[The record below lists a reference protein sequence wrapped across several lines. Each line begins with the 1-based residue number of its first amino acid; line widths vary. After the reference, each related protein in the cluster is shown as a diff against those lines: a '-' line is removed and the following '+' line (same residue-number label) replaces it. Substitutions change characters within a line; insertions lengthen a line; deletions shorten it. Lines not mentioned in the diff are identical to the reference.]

1 MVSIKCKFFRACG
14 AYVGYTEKSRV
25 HGSGYTEKARVH
37 RSGYTEKARVH
48 ESGYTEKLGYIVRV
62 HRKS

>member
-14 AYVGYTEKSRV
+14 AYVGYTEKARV
-25 HGSGYTEKARVH
+25 HG
-37 RSGYTEKARVH
+37 SGYTEKARVH
-48 ESGYTEKLGYIVRV
+48 ESGYTEKLGYTVRV